1 MSAWKQ
7 FTIAITLLII
17 GGCASTEVDTWPAD
31 TFSAGNYKN
40 YSWRSEPIRNTQGS
54 ADAIYTLDPIVRE
67 ETDRLLRAKG
77 YRRVDWN
84 GDFTIDYIY
93 APGLV
98 AGAKGDNAY
107 FVSARAGVRPN
118 LNVSQAERDN
128 AIALGT
134 DRETHN
140 LALQINDGE
149 KRTEVWRGVVTK
161 ISTDINPR
169 SQDAVRSSVRPLLSK
184 LTSQLPDA

>member
-1 MSAWKQ
+1 MSVWKQ
-7 FTIAITLLII
+7 YTLGLTLLVI

-31 TFSAGNYKN
+31 TFSAGNYQT
-40 YSWRSEPIRNTQGS
+40 YSWRSEPIQNSQGS
-54 ADAIYTLDPIVRE
+54 SDAIYTLDPIVRE
-67 ETDRLLRAKG
+67 ETDRLLKAKG
-77 YRRVDWN
+77 YRLIGWN

-107 FVSARAGVRPN
+107 LISPRAGLRPN
-118 LNVSQAERDN
+118 FNVSQAERDN

-134 DRETHN
+134 DRETYN
-140 LALQINDGE
+140 LALQINDGK
-149 KRTEVWRGVVTK
+149 KRNEVWRGVVTK
-161 ISTDINPR
+161 IATDINPR
-169 SQDAVRSSVRPLLSK
+169 SKDAVRSSARMLLSK